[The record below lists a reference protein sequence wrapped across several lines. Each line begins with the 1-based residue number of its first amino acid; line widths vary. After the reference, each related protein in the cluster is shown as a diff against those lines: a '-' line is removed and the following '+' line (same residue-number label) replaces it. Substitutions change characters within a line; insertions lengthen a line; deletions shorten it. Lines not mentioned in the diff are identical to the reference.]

1 MEKPLLGQVALVT
14 GAASGIGRATVRA
27 LAEAG
32 SAVAATDRDLDGVRR
47 LAAQV
52 DGGGLSPVTAFCADL
67 QDRDAI
73 TALVREV
80 LQSLGRIDVLV
91 NSAGVAGVPGETQQ
105 VTEVSD
111 ETFDTVMAVNLWA
124 PFALTREVGRHMRA
138 RGTGGRIVNLS
149 SSAAFQGLLTPAV
162 YAASKAGVNALTRVA
177 AAELAPHAIN
187 VNAVAPGVTRTPM
200 VGEGLSDVDFDALVS
215 AGPLENFSHRAA
227 DPEEVASVIR
237 FLCLEDSAQI
247 NGQVIHTSAGT
258 IV

>member
-1 MEKPLLGQVALVT
+1 MGKPLLGQVALVT
-14 GAASGIGRATVRA
+14 GAASGIGRATVHA
-27 LAEAG
+27 LAEVG
-32 SAVAATDRDLDGVRR
+32 SRVAATDRDFDGVKRV
-47 LAAQV
+47 AAEV
-52 DGGGLSPVTAFCADL
+52 NGGLSPVTAFCAEL

-73 TALVREV
+73 TALVAEV
-80 LQSLGRIDVLV
+80 IEMLGRIDVLV
-91 NSAGVAGVPGETQQ
+91 NSAGIAGVPGETQQ

-111 ETFDTVMAVNLWA
+111 ETFDTVMAVNLRA
-124 PFALTREVGRHMRA
+124 PFALTREVGRHMCA
-138 RGTGGRIVNLS
+138 RGTGGRIVNVS

-162 YAASKAGVNALTRVA
+162 YAASKAAINALTRVA

-237 FLCLEDSAQI
+237 FLCLEESAQI

>member
-1 MEKPLLGQVALVT
+1 MDKPLLGRVALVT
-14 GAASGIGRATVRA
+14 GAASGIGRATVHA

-32 SAVAATDRDLDGVRR
+32 ATVAAMDRDLAGVERV
-47 LAAQV
+47 AAEV
-52 DGGGLSPVTAFCADL
+52 DRSLPPVTAFCADL

-73 TALVREV
+73 PPLVGEV
-80 LQSLGRIDVLV
+80 LQALGRIDLLV
-91 NSAGVAGVPGETQQ
+91 NSAGVSGVPGETQQ
-105 VTEVSD
+105 VTGVSD
-111 ETFDTVMAVNLWA
+111 DTFDTVMAINLRA
-124 PFALTREVGRHMRA
+124 PFALIREVGRHMLE
-138 RGTGGRIVNLS
+138 RGGGGRIVNVS

-177 AAELAPHAIN
+177 AAELAPHGIN

-200 VGEGLSDVDFDALVS
+200 VGEGLSDADFDALVS

-227 DPEEVASVIR
+227 APEEVASVIR

-258 IV
+258 VV